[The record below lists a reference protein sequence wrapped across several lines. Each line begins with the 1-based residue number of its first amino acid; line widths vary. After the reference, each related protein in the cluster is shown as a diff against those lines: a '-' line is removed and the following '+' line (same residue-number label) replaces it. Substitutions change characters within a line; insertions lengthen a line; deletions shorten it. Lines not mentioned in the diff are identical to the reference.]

1 MYPRLEHAGRLL
13 RNALSSTWSF
23 ARVRRNGLAA
33 MAAFSLL
40 WGFAVWETVRAVDF
54 GFNADEPRMIDSLA
68 ASARS
73 GNLLPGSYNHPSLSH
88 DLGLLVLAP
97 KAVPIVRE
105 ARDDA
110 MTRPWEYGYEG
121 VRKRVDVIRQAL
133 DTKLQP
139 YVRSPAYL
147 LRLRTAFAF
156 LTMLAPI
163 WTALAAW
170 FWRRKVTDALVAG
183 ALVALSWEVTYHA
196 RWIAPDALLMMFA
209 ALTLA
214 CVGAAD
220 RSDKPSRWLYAATAT
235 AGLAFATRY
244 SGALLFLLVIASI
257 IRLALRRE
265 GDLRRRWPV
274 AQAAGSIAL
283 FLGLFALLSPGVWI
297 DPLRTLTD
305 LTFEHWHYRHEGHGG
320 HTVTSTWLHVWLILK
335 WIGAASLSR
344 YAPLAIAFSLLSVV
358 GLVVLA
364 RREPLRIALWMVPP
378 LAWSVWLAGTHVMIA
393 RDLLMVVP
401 FIAVLSGVGVGWLHD
416 LLRERGKLFV
426 VVPLLTG
433 GALFFNA
440 YWAQASARSILERKT
455 KDVGALTRTWVAE
468 HPRVK
473 IRPSRRVCGDLGG
486 GCRPSMD
493 RQDRGVC
500 RAMFW
505 MSELEPRAKWP
516 SNTQHFELLGMGP
529 FEVNLDHYATWTGD
543 DRVVMLPCDKMDA
556 FYKEAFE
563 KIAEK

>member
-1 MYPRLEHAGRLL
+1 MHSRLDHLAQLL
-13 RNALSSTWSF
+13 GSAFSVAWFF
-23 ARVRRNGLAA
+23 ARERRRGLAA
-33 MAAFSLL
+33 IAAFSLL

-54 GFNADEPRMIDSLA
+54 GFHADEPRMIDSLA

-73 GNLLPGSYNHPSLSH
+73 GNLLPGAYNQPSLAH
-88 DLGLLVLAP
+88 DLGLVVLAP
-97 KAVPIVRE
+97 KALPIVRE

-133 DTKLQP
+133 DSKLQP
-139 YVRSPAYL
+139 YVRSPAFL

-170 FWRRKVTDALVAG
+170 SWRRKIADALVAG
-183 ALVALSWEVTYHA
+183 ALVALSWEVAYHA
-196 RWIAPDALLMMFA
+196 RWIAPDALMMMLA
-209 ALTLA
+209 SLSLA
-214 CVGAAD
+214 CLGAAE
-220 RSDKPSRWLYAATAT
+220 RSEKPARWLYAAAAA
-235 AGLAFATRY
+235 AGLAFAARY
-244 SGALLFLLVIASI
+244 SGALMFLLVIATI
-257 IRLALRRE
+257 VRVGLRRE
-265 GDLRRRWPV
+265 GDRRSGFPIRQLVV
-274 AQAAGSIAL
+274 ATAL

-305 LTFEHWHYRHEGHGG
+305 LTFEQWHYQHEGQGG
-320 HTVTSTWLHVWLILK
+320 HTVTSVWLHLWFILK

-344 YAPLAIAFSLLSVV
+344 YAPLAIACSLLSLV
-358 GLVVLA
+358 GLVALA
-364 RREPLRIALWMVPP
+364 RREPLRLALWMVPP
-378 LAWSVWLAGTHVMIA
+378 LVTIVWFAAHDIMIA
-393 RDLLMVVP
+393 RDLLLVVP
-401 FIAVLSGVGVGWLHD
+401 FLAVLSGVGVGWVHD
-416 LLRERGKLFV
+416 ALSTRGRLFL
-426 VVPLLTG
+426 VVPLVAG
-433 GALFFNA
+433 GAMFFNA
-440 YWAQASARSILERKT
+440 YWAQASARSILERKN
-455 KDVGALTRTWVAE
+455 KDVGALTRTWVGE

-493 RQDRGVC
+493 RQDRAGC

-505 MSELEPRAKWP
+505 MSELEPRGKWP
-516 SNTQHFELLGMGP
+516 SNSPHFELLGVGP
-529 FEVNLDHYATWTGD
+529 FEVNLDYYAAWSGD

-556 FYKEAFE
+556 FYREGFD